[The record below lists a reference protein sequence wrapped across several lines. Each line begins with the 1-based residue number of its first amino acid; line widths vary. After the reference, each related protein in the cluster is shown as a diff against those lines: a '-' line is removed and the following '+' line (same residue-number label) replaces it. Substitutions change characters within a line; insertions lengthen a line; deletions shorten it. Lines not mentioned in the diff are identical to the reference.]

1 MRENNQ
7 NVANK
12 DQLEKLVDT
21 IVNHVVYYCDNISGD
36 DVLTCLENHY
46 DSTAYLED
54 DWYLGDTPEEVEEN
68 VKLLEDE
75 KAFEYV
81 ENRLEEE
88 LGSLLDELEEE
99 YRKEEEEE

>member
-68 VKLLEDE
+68 GKLLEDE
-75 KAFEYV
+75 KAIEYV